1 MASTT
6 LFNRSVRDAG
16 EISTELRSFGSFRS
30 VNKYDP
36 NRVRSK
42 HDDIFVNNDVEET
55 IKAIEPAGGEQKK
68 PSSNKER
75 RRKSSGE
82 RKDRE
87 ERKNRQ
93 ERGDRAERKQRHERQ
108 ESGNGRESKERRE
121 SGDGREGKERRESRD
136 GRGGKERRE
145 SRDRHE
151 NKERREKTGE
161 KNVDQKNGEDNDEE
175 FMNYL
180 SQRQNRRRKKKVTMQ
195 YDS

>member
-55 IKAIEPAGGEQKK
+55 IKAIEPAEGEQKK

-87 ERKNRQ
+87 ERKNRH

-121 SGDGREGKERRESRD
+121 SGDGRE
-136 GRGGKERRE
+136 GKERRE

-180 SQRQNRRRKKKVTMQ
+180 SQRQNRRRKKKVSMQ